1 MRPDKYTPHG
11 YLDNP
16 AYAWILGKGGILR
29 SRPALGME
37 WHYPALPASY
47 NPVRQY
53 HTAMRLAFEVGG
65 RWLLDTADFREA
77 GVELYCDYHS
87 KNLLRFVCR
96 LPNGVRVSASFF
108 LVDRKAGDGL
118 ACLVRLENTSSQP
131 ASQKVAAMLEY
142 ECDPEHTPT
151 WLSGL
156 YTRADETG
164 LVIGE
169 WQEGVK
175 VHLAV
180 SFSPQRHGE
189 HGVNPKE
196 SSETNVPALSPVV
209 STLSSHP
216 VSSAVKT
223 LVPFSASSA
232 SSAVNKWQRALGTGY
247 EVTLAAG
254 ASQEH
259 RLVLVRAPTELQ
271 ARTHAQV
278 WLADDGSKLQEVLT
292 TRLNEDKSFW
302 RNAPR
307 LYGDWPGYV
316 RRGLVYDLETLR
328 MMVRRPLGIYQHAW
342 DAMQLQAP
350 RTVLGE
356 AALDMAILAYAD
368 PDAAKA
374 VLLGTFADAPEP
386 NVPCSREDGSY
397 NMVASDG
404 SPCGT
409 APEWCFPF
417 HCINLVYQQTG
428 DKTWLS
434 ELYPYLEAF
443 VSWWLTQRTNSQGL
457 PFYKCSWEAGQD
469 NSPRFGI
476 KDDPSGGGAL
486 TEHLWPVDL
495 QAALAQCCLLLAYW
509 AGEIGQDG
517 ESWQKLGHRYAELT
531 RSMWQPEQS
540 WFHDYDTRAAR
551 FTEVLDTMQLAPLL
565 CGVADAGQKAALVA
579 KIADP
584 PKHGQIF
591 HPLMWPSIAFGLI
604 EAAGEGGYVGVAA
617 QHSWH
622 AINAVYRWLDSDPL
636 SIEPESG
643 GVPGVGREYWPQVV
657 SPDANPAHG
666 GGGAEGYGWGCLT
679 ALLLCRHIVGLS
691 EAFDLSQL
699 NQPRAALTSSAPVQA
714 IPDQATTAFAFKLT
728 PGLPPEL
735 LQTNSSYG
743 AGPLRYQ
750 KARFKLRYRVTNAPT
765 SALELRLVLGCASPL
780 HLNVTDAAGKLLYQ
794 SAGALSL
801 HRLLL
806 AVTNHQSLYFHFN

>member
-1 MRPDKYTPHG
+1 MQGEATLRPDKYSPHG

-53 HTAMRLAFEVGG
+53 HTALRLAFEVDG

-77 GVELYCDYHS
+77 SVELYCDYHS

-96 LPNGVRVSASFF
+96 LPNEVRVSASFF
-108 LVDRKAGDGL
+108 LADEVAGDGL
-118 ACLVRLENTSSQP
+118 ACLVRLENISSQP
-131 ASQKVAAMLEY
+131 MTQKIAAILEY

-175 VHLAV
+175 VHLAAN
-180 SFSPQRHGE
+180 FAPQRPGE
-189 HGVNPKE
+189 RRVNPKE
-196 SSETNVPALSPVV
+196 GSETNVPTLPSAV
-209 STLSSHP
+209 TLSAFSGSSTVQDA
-216 VSSAVKT
+216 VS
-223 LVPFSASSA
+223 
-232 SSAVNKWQRALGTGY
+232 KWQRALGTGY

-254 ASQEH
+254 ASQDYH
-259 RLVLVRAPTELQ
+259 FVLVRAPTELQ

-278 WLADDGSKLQEVLT
+278 WLADDARKLQEVLA
-292 TRLNEDKSFW
+292 TRLNADKSFW
-302 RNAPR
+302 QNAPR

-328 MMVRRPLGIYQHAW
+328 MMVRRPLGIYRHPW
-342 DAMQLQAP
+342 DGMQLQAP

-428 DKTWLS
+428 DKTWLG

-443 VSWWLTQRTNSQGL
+443 VSWWLTERTNSQGL

-509 AGEIGQDG
+509 AGEISHKGD
-517 ESWQKLGHRYAELT
+517 SWQKLGQRYAELT
-531 RSMWQPEQS
+531 RSMWQPAQS
-540 WFHDYDTRAAR
+540 WFHDYDTRTAR

-565 CGVADAGQKAALVA
+565 CGVANAEQKAMLAA
-579 KIADP
+579 KIVDP

-604 EAAGEGGYVGVAA
+604 EAAGEGGYAGVAA
-617 QHSWH
+617 RHSWN
-622 AINAVYRWLDSDPL
+622 ALSAVYRWLDSDPL
-636 SIEPESG
+636 AIEPES

-657 SPDANPAHG
+657 SPDANPARG
-666 GGGAEGYGWGCLT
+666 GGGAEVYGWGCLT
-679 ALLLCRHIVGLS
+679 ALLMCRHIMGLS
-691 EAFDLSQL
+691 EAFDL
-699 NQPRAALTSSAPVQA
+699 NQSLVDLDSIPPVQNA
-714 IPDQATTAFAFKLT
+714 AGKVQAAFAFKLT

-735 LQTNSSYG
+735 LQTGLSYG
-743 AGPLRYQ
+743 VGPLRYQ
-750 KARFKLRYRVTNAPT
+750 KARFKLRYRVLSAP
-765 SALELRLVLGCASPL
+765 SNHLELRLVLGCASPL
-780 HLNVTDAAGKLLYQ
+780 HLSVTDSAGNLLYQ
-794 SAGALSL
+794 SAASSNL

-806 AVTNHQSLYFHFN
+806 SATNHQSLYFRFK